1 MNRPIYR
8 HLAFRKWSAYARKLL
23 MQRIE
28 QFHLVPDML
37 PHLNPT
43 AEVSL
48 GFGRR
53 NVAPGEFVD
62 SRVSEV
68 PARLKI
74 QTFDKGE
81 RLVSIAVVDP
91 DVPDVARDAFANRCH
106 YLAVNVPLAPDS
118 PSVPLRMLKQEHQV
132 VLPWLPP
139 FSQKGAPY
147 HRLAVFVL
155 QQQEGQVLDL
165 EDVKGGK
172 LGKRDGWGLAS
183 FTDSFKLNPI
193 GVTLFRT
200 VWDEG
205 ADGVAKRAG
214 YGDAAMGTEFVRK
227 KPVKNYYK
235 KKDGERYR

>member
-8 HLAFRKWSAYARKLL
+8 HLALRKWSEYNRKILI
-23 MQRIE
+23 QRIS
-28 QFHLVPDML
+28 QFHLVPDIL

-43 AEVSL
+43 ADVSL

-53 NVAPGEFVD
+53 NIKPGEIVD
-62 SRVSEV
+62 SRISEH
-68 PARLKI
+68 PARLKV
-74 QTFDKGE
+74 QVFDKGS
-81 RLVSIAVVDP
+81 RLISIAVMDP
-91 DVPDVARDAFANRCH
+91 DVPDEARDSFGNRCH
-106 YLAVNVPLAPDS
+106 YLAVNVPVAPDK
-118 PSVPLRMLKQEHQV
+118 PSVPLRHFEKGQRV

-165 EDVKGGK
+165 EALKKGK
-172 LGKRDGWGLAS
+172 LGKRDGWNLQA
-183 FTDSFKLNPI
+183 FVAPNKLNTI

-205 ADGVAKRAG
+205 ADAVAKRAG
-214 YGDAAMGTEFVRK
+214 YADVGTEVVRK
-227 KPVKNYYK
+227 KREKGIYK
-235 KKDGERYR
+235 KKDGARYR